1 MSKEIT
7 LKIKNGTMGDYR
19 FQYRHPRTGKLATVI
34 VPALATVPVIVDDID
49 TVSAVRLQ
57 YPLIPDNSDA
67 AMSDVPVQ
75 FVWGGVLPTF
85 EDYEGSLATAEQ
97 QGADEGKVALQ
108 EAVDQAAEATSESI
122 PDAKSGV
129 SVHKAGSKKSVEAQ
143 GANNDS

>member
-19 FQYRHPRTGKLATVI
+19 FQYRHPRTGKLATVTI
-34 VPALATVPVIVDDID
+34 PALATVPVIVDDID

-67 AMSDVPVQ
+67 ALSDVPVQ
-75 FVWGGVLPTF
+75 FVWEGVLPTF

-97 QGADEGKVALQ
+97 QGADEGKAALE
-108 EAVDQAAEATSESI
+108 EAVNQAADSTSESI

-129 SVHKAGSKKSVEAQ
+129 SVRKAGSKSSVDAQ
-143 GANNDS
+143 GANNGS